1 MHNFYPFSSVGFIEI
16 AIKKIEKKKRARFWI
31 HTSALMIFALDLET
45 RGMISEQA
53 QCGGS

>member
-1 MHNFYPFSSVGFIEI
+1 MHNLYPFSSVEFIEI

-31 HTSALMIFALDLET
+31 RTLALMIFALDLET

-53 QCGGS
+53 Q